1 MIRIECLEIENLK
14 NIGAGVIR
22 MPDPEG
28 EQSGSVL
35 TIYGQNGSGKSGVID
50 ALTILR
56 TLMSGKVLSP
66 YFVDLIDQNADTLNL
81 KVVLDLD
88 GESCSYALCMGRR
101 KELPVLV
108 SEKLIGGG
116 LEIREEEG
124 ADSRS
129 HRSAIFRE
137 QEDEPETVARLR
149 RFALEDFYILKT
161 QKLEGVTLFLPNHR
175 LTLPT
180 NRPFDLRVRQVEAV
194 RDELSR
200 ISTVFQEFV
209 PGVRLEIEEKNHRYE
224 LISVRGETRI
234 PFRFESVG
242 LKKLA
247 VCIPYLIR
255 TFGSD
260 DCVLAC
266 DELDYGIHEFL
277 FGQILEAFEK
287 FGSGQLIFTS
297 HNLRALELLPPEDI
311 VFTTRDA
318 DERFLKLTL
327 PEDTPEMRALYYREV
342 LLGED
347 ELYENTSAF
356 RIGQA
361 LFEAAFSGN
370 DVAEAETESEDT
382 P

>member
-1 MIRIECLEIENLK
+1 MIRIERLEIENLK
-14 NIGAGVIR
+14 NIGVGVIQI
-22 MPDPEG
+22 PLPEDG
-28 EQSGSVL
+28 QSGSVL

-66 YFVDLIDQNADTLNL
+66 YFIDLIDQNAETLNL
-81 KVVLDLD
+81 KVVLDLGD
-88 GESCSYALCMGRR
+88 KGASYRLCMGRR
-101 KELPVLV
+101 KELPILV
-108 SEKLIGGG
+108 SEELICGD
-116 LEIREEEG
+116 LELREEARDEN
-124 ADSRS
+124 RS
-129 HRSAIFRE
+129 HRSAIFKER
-137 QEDEPETVARLR
+137 EDEPEVVTRLR

-161 QKLEGVTLFLPNHR
+161 QNLEGMTLFLPNHR

-194 RDELSR
+194 REELSR
-200 ISTVFQEFV
+200 ISLVFSEFV
-209 PGVRLEIEEKNHRYE
+209 PGVRLELEERAHRYE

-255 TFGSD
+255 TFSSD

-266 DELDYGIHEFL
+266 DEFDYGIHEYL

-287 FGSGQLIFTS
+287 FAAGELIFTS
-297 HNLRALELLPPEDI
+297 HNLRALELLPAEDI
-311 VFTTRDA
+311 VFTTKDP
-318 DERFLKLTL
+318 DERFKKLTL

-361 LFEAAFSGN
+361 LFEAASPI
-370 DVAEAETESEDT
+370 EEEQTESGERL
-382 P
+382 

>member
-1 MIRIECLEIENLK
+1 MIRIERLEIENLK
-14 NIGAGVIR
+14 NIGVGIIQI
-22 MPDPEG
+22 PFPEDG
-28 EQSGSVL
+28 QSGSVL

-66 YFVDLIDQNADTLNL
+66 YFVDLIDQNAQTLNL
-81 KVVLDLD
+81 KVVLDL
-88 GESCSYALCMGRR
+88 GSEGVSYRLCMGRR
-101 KELPVLV
+101 KELPILV
-108 SEKLIGGG
+108 SEELICGDIE
-116 LEIREEEG
+116 LREEARDEN
-124 ADSRS
+124 RS

-137 QEDEPETVARLR
+137 REDEPEVVTRLR

-161 QKLEGVTLFLPNHR
+161 QNLEGMTLFLPNHR

-180 NRPFDLRVRQVEAV
+180 NRSFDLRVRQVEAV
-194 RDELSR
+194 REELSR
-200 ISTVFQEFV
+200 ISLVFSEFV
-209 PGVRLEIEEKNHRYE
+209 PGVRLELEERARRYE

-255 TFGSD
+255 TFSSD

-266 DELDYGIHEFL
+266 DEFDYGIHEYL

-287 FGSGQLIFTS
+287 FAAGELIFTS
-297 HNLRALELLPPEDI
+297 HNLRALELLPAEDI
-311 VFTTRDA
+311 VFTTKDP
-318 DERFLKLTL
+318 DERFKKLAL

-361 LFEAAFSGN
+361 LFEAAALP
-370 DVAEAETESEDT
+370 DEEQAESEDLS
-382 P
+382 